1 MLVCKVVV
9 VEGKEVRAQK
19 GRARSPGA
27 SPRFS
32 SETSCGLQGIRAQS
46 SACLLDKEALSRILR
61 SGKLVSP
68 PGLCPA
74 VLSPDLPAQ
83 AGALV
88 YVAGPGTGEGVIS
101 RLEVSIR
108 EDKAREGGLG
118 HTLVFRVEGVYFN
131 ASIIMISQQTLLW
144 PHVTSRHCLV
154 HDKY

>member
-1 MLVCKVVV
+1 MLLS
-9 VEGKEVRAQK
+9 
-19 GRARSPGA
+19 SPGA
-27 SPRFS
+27 PPPLLCGD
-32 SETSCGLQGIRAQS
+32 SCGLQGIRARS
-46 SACLLDKEALSRILR
+46 GACLPDREAPSRILP
-61 SGKLVSP
+61 SGKLASP

-88 YVAGPGTGEGVIS
+88 YVAGPGTGEGVID

-131 ASIIMISQQTLLW
+131 VSIIVISQQTLLR
-144 PHVTSRHCLV
+144 PYVTSRHCSV
-154 HDKY
+154 PDTY